1 MLVTDGEQY
10 MKVGI
15 PKEILQGERRVAL
28 VPESVSKLVA
38 SGMEVIVETGA
49 GNNAFFYDTVYKEAG
64 ANIVSDAQTLF
75 NSADVVLKVQK
86 PIQGSNGKNE
96 IDFMKPGS
104 TLITFLSPLTNI
116 DLMRH
121 LAEKNITS
129 FSMEMVPRITRA
141 QKMDALSSM
150 ATIAGYKAVLIG
162 ATSLP
167 KFFPMLT
174 TAAGTIPPA
183 RVFILGAGVS
193 GLQGIATARRLGAVV
208 EAFDTRPAVK
218 EQVQSLGATFVEL
231 KLEVKHEEMEDAG
244 GYAKQLSDEVYR
256 QEQELILKHVKDSD
270 LVITTAQIPGKPAPR
285 LITSEMLKGMKPG
298 SVIID
303 LASESGGN
311 CALTKAGEIVEYN
324 GIQIHGPLN
333 LPSTMPVHAS
343 QMYSKNIFALL
354 THLVKEKTFNFDW
367 NDEITQ
373 GACITHDGK
382 IINKA
387 VQSLLV
393 GAA

>member
-1 MLVTDGEQY
+1 

-15 PKEILQGERRVAL
+15 PKEILQDERRVAL

-38 SGMEVIVETGA
+38 LGMEVIVETGA
-49 GNNAFFYDTVYKEAG
+49 GNSAFFSGNTYKDAG
-64 ANIVSDAQTLF
+64 ASIVPDAQSLF
-75 NSADVVLKVQK
+75 SSADVVLKVQK
-86 PIQGSNGKNE
+86 PIQGNNGKNE

-104 TLITFLSPLTNI
+104 TLIAFLSPLTNV

-162 ATSLP
+162 AASLA

-183 RVFILGAGVS
+183 RVFILGAGVA
-193 GLQGIATARRLGAVV
+193 GLQAIATARRLGAVV

-218 EQVQSLGATFVEL
+218 EQVQSLGAAFVEL

-285 LITSEMLKGMKPG
+285 LITEEMLKGMKPG

-311 CALTKAGEIVEYN
+311 CALTKAGKIVEFN
-324 GIQIHGPLN
+324 DVQIHGPLN
-333 LPSTMPVHAS
+333 LPSTMPFHAS
-343 QMYSKNIFALL
+343 QMYSRNIFAFL
-354 THLVKEKTFNFDW
+354 THLIKDKMLNFDW

-373 GACITHDGK
+373 GSCITHDGK
-382 IINKA
+382 IVNKA

-393 GAA
+393 GAV